1 MEVRMLE
8 RNTIFLC
15 YDNDFVLGVD
25 VIEGYLNKNSGWKY
39 STRV

>member
-1 MEVRMLE
+1 MEERRLE

-15 YDNDFVLGVD
+15 CDYDFVLGVD
-25 VIEGYLNKNSGWKY
+25 MIEEHLDKISGWKY